1 MYCIMYCYQTN
12 QNFKLKYANICNNGE
27 INFYGDMLMALKIQI
42 PQFIFLNEKVKKII
56 KNV

>member
-1 MYCIMYCYQTN
+1 MYCYRTD

-42 PQFIFLNEKVKKII
+42 PQFIFSNEKVKKII